1 MVHRIHCGNGNCY
14 LISNGTDAVLVDT
27 GREKYWQKV
36 LNVCRPYRVRLLVL
50 THGHVDHVQN
60 AAFLSSALECPVAMH
75 RADLPLLSDQ
85 MAQSLSAHGILG
97 KIVLS
102 ESVKSFQKDRIPAFI
117 PNIFLEDGCSLE
129 QYGVPADIIHL
140 PGHTQGSIG
149 IDVMKKDLIVG
160 DALMNLFYPT
170 ISMLYHDKAAMQ
182 QSADKISRLGER
194 RILFGHGKPEKNRD
208 RW

>member
-1 MVHRIHCGNGNCY
+1 MLFR
-14 LISNGTDAVLVDT
+14 
-27 GREKYWQKV
+27 
-36 LNVCRPYRVRLLVL
+36 
-50 THGHVDHVQN
+50 
-60 AAFLSSALECPVAMH
+60 
-75 RADLPLLSDQ
+75 
-85 MAQSLSAHGILG
+85 
-97 KIVLS
+97 
-102 ESVKSFQKDRIPAFI
+102 SVKSFQKDRIPAFI

-149 IDVMKKDLIVG
+149 IDVMKRELIVG

>member
-36 LNVCRPYRVRLLVL
+36 LNACRPYRVRLLVL

-97 KIVLS
+97 KI
-102 ESVKSFQKDRIPAFI
+102 E
-117 PNIFLEDGCSLE
+117 
-129 QYGVPADIIHL
+129 
-140 PGHTQGSIG
+140 IG
-149 IDVMKKDLIVG
+149 R
-160 DALMNLFYPT
+160 A
-170 ISMLYHDKAAMQ
+170 SC
-182 QSADKISRLGER
+182 RER
-194 RILFGHGKPEKNRD
+194 V
-208 RW
+208 